1 MTTDPERTLAL
12 TYAPAGAQRSALTA
26 LLALDEALGDVV
38 RTTTQPAIGQIRLA
52 WWDNALRALDTAP
65 PPAMPVLEAL
75 ARDVLPLGPTGAVLA
90 DMIEGWDVLIEE
102 PSLDDPA
109 LVAFAQRRGGR
120 LFAIAAQLLGG
131 DRERATCLGQGWA
144 LADLARYLEDA
155 EAARRATDAARRMSD
170 ESVAGVPRSL
180 GVLTLTARLDLAGA
194 PHGGPK
200 RAARLAWFGLT
211 GR

>member
-12 TYAPAGAQRSALTA
+12 TYAPVGSQRDALTA
-26 LLALDEALGDVV
+26 LLALDDALGDVV

-90 DMIEGWDVLIEE
+90 DMIDGWDVLIEE
-102 PSLDDPA
+102 PSLDEPA
-109 LVAFAQRRGGR
+109 LAAFAERRGGR
-120 LFAIAAQLLGG
+120 LFAVAAQLLGG
-131 DRERATCLGQGWA
+131 DRERATRLGQGWA

-155 EAARRATDAARRMSD
+155 EAARRATDAARRLSS
-170 ESVAGVPRSL
+170 ESLACVARSL
-180 GVLTLTARLDLAGA
+180 GVLTLTARLDISGA
-194 PHGGPK
+194 PHGGPR